1 MKIFRI
7 ALKEYC
13 DISGEGAR
21 RYGGRWNLPGH
32 PALYGCNSIAA
43 ALLER
48 LTIDSELFSSNRYL
62 LYAVMEFECDDSL
75 IYRPALDKLPM
86 GWDALPV
93 TKTSQAFGTHL
104 IRKGIVCFEVT
115 SVVDRTS
122 LNLVINPQAKDFS
135 KLSWKN
141 YPLMLD
147 QRIVR

>member
-21 RYGGRWNLPGH
+21 RYGGRWNLPGY

-48 LTIDSELFSSNRYL
+48 LTVDSELFSSNRYL
-62 LYAVMEFECDDSL
+62 LYSVMEFDCDDSL
-75 IYRPALDKLPM
+75 IYRPSLNELPN

-93 TKTSQAFGTHL
+93 MRISQEFGTQL
-104 IRKGIVCFEVT
+104 FSNGIVCFGVP

-122 LNLVINPQAKDFS
+122 LNFVINPLAKGFD
-135 KLSWKN
+135 KITWKN
-141 YPLMLD
+141 FPLMLD